1 MLPTCATETIW
12 ESKNNSLR
20 IWNPRVRTFIT
31 CWIPFLKSFY
41 SHPSANLAWTI
52 GGVLY
57 HITLGPPAIR
67 FEISMLRYTPWMF
80 KLLTNSTSR
89 LFNWGNALLARAP
102 ARITRQTLEKA
113 YEKGHTGLMSSLK
126 RMRELDFARTVTY
139 PPEFVSELAGEV
151 SIERLFRYV
160 TLHFEVH
167 EGQIQKAI
175 NHEGNEGTQR

>member
-1 MLPTCATETIW
+1 MGLKEQFAQDL
-12 ESKNNSLR
+12 ESTRPNFHHLLDSVPEAL
-20 IWNPRVRTFIT
+20 
-31 CWIPFLKSFY
+31 Y
-41 SHPSANLAWTI
+41 SHPSDNPAWTI

-57 HITLGPPAIR
+57 HITLGPPAIHL
-67 FEISMLRYTPWMF
+67 EILMIRYAPWMF

-102 ARITRQTLEKA
+102 ARITRQTLTKA
-113 YEKGHTGLMSSLK
+113 YGKGHAGLMSSLN
-126 RMRELDFARTVTY
+126 RLNEQDFARSVTY

-167 EGQIQKAI
+167 EGQIRKAI
-175 NHEGNEGTQR
+175 NHEGHEVSQRKTL